1 MRNNF
6 ANQIIEAPT
15 GSGKSIINIVCA
27 SFLAHYYN
35 KTSYIL
41 CSDLYLFSQYEQA
54 IKNNKY
60 YDENIAYI
68 KGQYGNYKCHRN
80 GEDIRNGICRLERAS
95 WKTILK
101 PLMKKYE
108 NSPED
113 WEYPCAKTC
122 EYCKQKVKVKTAK
135 VIITTYQNLLY
146 HYLLLG
152 EHKKEKAFIL
162 QIFMPYI
169 LRPKNLLFCD
179 EAHNIPNI
187 VQNHFTPEF
196 KLSQFEEIFLPIYEY
211 CVENDLRTGALD
223 THNELTIVSDF
234 YNENWYESTF
244 NKFISILDKKCFKSY
259 ELLPI
264 LKKYHANYFCR
275 FKAAQHKIGDYINEK
290 IEDNKIKFGT
300 NKPILD
306 PEDWAI
312 LNKLLRFEE
321 LMCKFSD
328 VLEAL
333 ESTGHKNLLKKK
345 INEPIKEGDEKNWT
359 VHCLAED
366 YLCDHFFLSYSKNKI
381 FTSATIGNKKQ
392 FDQNLGI
399 PLEGYQNSKLYKIP
413 STFEFKNS
421 PIYFVNAYSMNYRN
435 KWNSFPYII
444 YYLEEITKKYHN
456 NERGIIHTASYA
468 NKKYIMDSVSPEL
481 RERLFIYENSREKE
495 EIIKKFKQS
504 KNGILIGPSITQGV
518 DLPDDLC
525 RFNIIIKVPYMNI
538 KDEFVKAK
546 SKLFP
551 YWYNSQAS
559 IEIVQAIGR
568 GVRNKY
574 DFCKT
579 YIFDAEFE
587 KLYKLTNKQYP
598 DEINNRLIEL
608 GSFLQLKKI
617 IEKNEE
623 NKITEAA

>member
-1 MRNNF
+1 
-6 ANQIIEAPT
+6 
-15 GSGKSIINIVCA
+15 
-27 SFLAHYYN
+27 
-35 KTSYIL
+35 
-41 CSDLYLFSQYEQA
+41 
-54 IKNNKY
+54 
-60 YDENIAYI
+60 
-68 KGQYGNYKCHRN
+68 
-80 GEDIRNGICRLERAS
+80 
-95 WKTILK
+95 
-101 PLMKKYE
+101 MKKYE

-211 CVENDLRTGALD
+211 CVENDLRKGALD

-234 YNENWYESTF
+234 YIMKIGTRAH
-244 NKFISILDKKCFKSY
+244 SINLFRFWTKKCFKSY

-264 LKKYHANYFCR
+264 LKKYHSNYFCR

-333 ESTGHKNLLKKK
+333 ESTGHKNLLKK
-345 INEPIKEGDEKNWT
+345 
-359 VHCLAED
+359 
-366 YLCDHFFLSYSKNKI
+366 
-381 FTSATIGNKKQ
+381 
-392 FDQNLGI
+392 
-399 PLEGYQNSKLYKIP
+399 
-413 STFEFKNS
+413 
-421 PIYFVNAYSMNYRN
+421 SMSQLKR
-435 KWNSFPYII
+435 
-444 YYLEEITKKYHN
+444 ETKK
-456 NERGIIHTASYA
+456 
-468 NKKYIMDSVSPEL
+468 
-481 RERLFIYENSREKE
+481 
-495 EIIKKFKQS
+495 
-504 KNGILIGPSITQGV
+504 IGPCI
-518 DLPDDLC
+518 
-525 RFNIIIKVPYMNI
+525 
-538 KDEFVKAK
+538 A
-546 SKLFP
+546 
-551 YWYNSQAS
+551 
-559 IEIVQAIGR
+559 
-568 GVRNKY
+568 
-574 DFCKT
+574 
-579 YIFDAEFE
+579 
-587 KLYKLTNKQYP
+587 
-598 DEINNRLIEL
+598 
-608 GSFLQLKKI
+608 
-617 IEKNEE
+617 
-623 NKITEAA
+623 